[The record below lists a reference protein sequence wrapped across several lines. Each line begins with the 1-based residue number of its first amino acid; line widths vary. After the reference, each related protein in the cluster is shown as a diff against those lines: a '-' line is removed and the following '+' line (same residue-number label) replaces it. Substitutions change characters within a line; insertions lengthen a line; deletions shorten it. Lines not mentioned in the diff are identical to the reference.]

1 MTSWIQRLI
10 QVVLGALG
18 LWLFTRW
25 MPRRLGAWVKRLVP
39 LLLTD
44 ILINTLTIWLRG
56 QRTSASKPTT
66 SSES

>member
-10 QVVLGALG
+10 QVVLSALG

-25 MPRRLGAWVKRLVP
+25 MPRRLGTWIKRLVP

-56 QRTSASKPTT
+56 QRTSASKSAT